1 MKKSKLRNI
10 KASQPKLTFFLVLL
24 DLLVVGL
31 YEYVEEAFVVGEQKH
46 TPL

>member
-24 DLLVVGL
+24 DLLVVDL
-31 YEYVEEAFVVGEQKH
+31 YEYVEDFVVGEQKH
-46 TPL
+46 TAL